1 MGKYLRSSCKQ
12 QQQPSKSLKPN
23 SCSREVAAE
32 HAGEHKHNPAAAAAA
47 GRRPPLSPPEAEIEA
62 FFAAAELAERRRFA
76 EKYNYD
82 IALDRPL
89 QGRYEW
95 EPVST

>member
-1 MGKYLRSSCKQ
+1 M
-12 QQQPSKSLKPN
+12 
-23 SCSREVAAE
+23 AAE

-76 EKYNYD
+76 EKYVY
-82 IALDRPL
+82 
-89 QGRYEW
+89 
-95 EPVST
+95 THT